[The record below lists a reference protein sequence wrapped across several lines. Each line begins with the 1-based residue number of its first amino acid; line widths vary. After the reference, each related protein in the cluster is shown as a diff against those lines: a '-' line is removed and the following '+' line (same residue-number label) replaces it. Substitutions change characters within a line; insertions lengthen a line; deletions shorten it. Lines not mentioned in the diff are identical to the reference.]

1 MGKRVFASEE
11 AVATAIQELGDDPAN
26 LEKLEEIRNAE
37 IGEPTAEPDTTPPEG
52 TTPADTSTPSTSSGT
67 EAPTPPAPAA
77 ATPSGTPADQPAKWE
92 VTKEELPEGYKSPKD
107 VLKAFG
113 ELRATFERQT
123 KFIKEKLGE
132 QPATTQVQSEALKR
146 AEAAE
151 AELAKLRG
159 TAAAPQSQKTTA
171 DIGAVQAEIQRIE
184 ALQTELEK
192 EAEEDPDIPFTADYQ
207 KKVRELSR
215 LQTKNLTV
223 LTGLYNQARTEISEA
238 RSATNEI
245 TASRKKQEESEAASN
260 VINSRFK
267 EMTELDIPEFKL
279 SKSAKDIEGE
289 YVQWRED
296 VSLAYYGHKVNT
308 REEKNA
314 ALQQLQLKN
323 PELLSKCQIFGVKPE
338 PSENVKRYIQQ
349 CEMIDYQEGWRK
361 DPATGQWSQLLKQQM
376 DPAGRMMS
384 VPFTYPTLKAAIQA
398 KRLEEGYYEKQR
410 DSAFQKGA
418 QSISQAAQRRDQGA
432 VELDTRSDMGQTVMD
447 SSWAIRVLTEND
459 PEQAMIEYRAGNRT
473 KFDEINKARK
483 AMGQEP
489 ITFD

>member
-37 IGEPTAEPDTTPPEG
+37 IGEPTAEPDKTPPEG
-52 TTPADTSTPSTSSGT
+52 TTPNESSA
-67 EAPTPPAPAA
+67 APAEPATPPAPAA
-77 ATPSGTPADQPAKWE
+77 TTPAGTPADQPASKWE
-92 VTKEELPEGYKSPKD
+92 VTREELPEGYKSPKE

-123 KFIKEKLGE
+123 KFIKERLGE
-132 QPATTQVQSEALKR
+132 QPVTTQGQSDALKR

-159 TAAAPQSQKTTA
+159 TTAAPQSQQTTA

-192 EAEEDPDIPFTADYQ
+192 EAEEDPDKPFTADYQ

-238 RSATNEI
+238 RSATSDI
-245 TASRKKQEESEAASN
+245 VASRKKQEESDAISN
-260 VINSRFK
+260 VRNSRYK

-279 SKSAKDIEGE
+279 SKSAKDVEAE
-289 YVQWRED
+289 YVSWRDD
-296 VSLAYYGHKVNT
+296 VALAQLGRPALTKD
-308 REEKNA
+308 EKNF
-314 ALQQLQLKN
+314 ALQQLQVKN
-323 PELLSKCQIFGVKPE
+323 PELIEKCRILGIKTE
-338 PSENVKRYIQQ
+338 PSEDVKRYIQQ
-349 CEMIDYQEGWRK
+349 CEMIDFQEGWRK
-361 DPATGQWSQLLKQQM
+361 DPATGEWTQLLKL
-376 DPAGRMMS
+376 DPRTGKQ
-384 VPFTYPTLKAAIQA
+384 VPLTYPTLKAAIQQ

-410 DSAFQKGA
+410 DAAFQKGA
-418 QSISQAAQRRDQGA
+418 QTISQAAQRRDQGA

-459 PEQAMIEYRAGNRT
+459 AEQAMIEYRAGNRT